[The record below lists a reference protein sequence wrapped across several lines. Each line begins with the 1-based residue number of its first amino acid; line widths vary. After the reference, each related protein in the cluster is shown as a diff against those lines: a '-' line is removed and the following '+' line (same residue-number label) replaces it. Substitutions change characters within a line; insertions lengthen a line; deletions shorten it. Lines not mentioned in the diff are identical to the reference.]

1 MTSLSPA
8 AKQLLLALGAGAT
21 LKSHRDLDGNKQY
34 RLHPLHAEE
43 SKAVAWQTVELLRE
57 HALID
62 SNKKFPA
69 ATYLLTDRG
78 RALVTRWGQD
88 EDDLPLTARGWRE

>member
-1 MTSLSPA
+1 MSPSLA
-8 AKQLLLALGAGAT
+8 AKQLLLALGSGAT

-34 RLHPLHAEE
+34 RLHPLGDDAWR
-43 SKAVAWQTVELLRE
+43 VVDWQTVELLRE
-57 HALID
+57 QQLID

-69 ATYLLTDRG
+69 ATYLLTDTG

-88 EDDLPLTARGWRE
+88 EDDLPLTARGWQE